1 MNVILQLEK
10 LSKYYLDGAG
20 NELKIIR
27 DLEARF
33 PPNKSISIVGR
44 SGSGKSTLLH
54 LMGGLDHPTRG
65 KVYFQEDD
73 IYEYDVD
80 KLSEWRNKNVGFIFQ
95 GHHLL
100 PDFSAL
106 ENVMIPG
113 MIAGRTVAQCQ
124 QLAEELLEQVDLKD
138 RLSHKPAQLSGGE
151 SQRVAIARAMI
162 NSPDIIL
169 ADEPTGNLDNQ
180 TGDKVGLLL
189 QQVCREQKTTLIIVT
204 HNIQLA
210 SCMDYRYE
218 LSQGKLEIL

>member
-10 LSKYYLDGAG
+10 LSKYYLDGSG

-33 PPNKSISIVGR
+33 PKNKSISIVGR

-113 MIAGRTVAQCQ
+113 IIAGRTVAQCQ

-169 ADEPTGNLDNQ
+169 ADEPTGNLDIQ

-189 QQVCREQKTTLIIVT
+189 QQVCHEQKTTLIIVT

-210 SCMDYRYE
+210 SCTDYRYE